1 MAQLRR
7 ARTHHCVSCK
17 ALPFRT
23 ATGPGHIPKASGS
36 QKAESKSVFIANSK
50 QFCPFRFVILITIMS
65 QPQKKRKWKAY
76 EKKSKKEAAA
86 VVLQSKLKNLDQI
99 FADSSADEDGSNHD
113 AESYRRSADEEKSM
127 TRNKSVRSD
136 IVSASNRLAIK
147 DHSEEQSCSS
157 NSNSSGCSFP
167 PRKQST
173 YSDDEE
179 KEGQEDSTSE
189 NEDSSQPTDEE
200 GDEDSGAEQ
209 RNSEDEDEDFLV
221 STTETTKAE
230 NMARAIARILGES
243 SSSNHD
249 HNTKHAVI
257 LSKTRTKLQKMQSEA
272 LEEKKSLSLK
282 RSERKQN
289 NLSSMYIPPPIHS
302 NSNSNK
308 GYSSAASSTTKVVVV
323 QELQNDRTY
332 RRIATRG
339 VVALFNAI
347 AQHQREQ
354 KQEVTAEE
362 SSEKKNISTVTS
374 QREFIQKIKESTV
387 TKQQST
393 QMAAINNVH
402 ENKIRST
409 TNKKSTGWSALKD
422 DYMMSSNNL
431 KVSLSSD
438 T

>member
-1 MAQLRR
+1 
-7 ARTHHCVSCK
+7 
-17 ALPFRT
+17 
-23 ATGPGHIPKASGS
+23 
-36 QKAESKSVFIANSK
+36 
-50 QFCPFRFVILITIMS
+50 MS

-76 EKKSKKEAAA
+76 EKKNKKEAAT
-86 VVLQSKLKNLDQI
+86 VILQSKLKNLDQI
-99 FADSSADEDGSNHD
+99 FADSSGDEDGSNHD
-113 AESYRRSADEEKSM
+113 SESYQGSADEGKAM
-127 TRNKSVRSD
+127 ARNKSVRSD
-136 IVSASNRLAIK
+136 IVSTSNRVAIK

-157 NSNSSGCSFP
+157 SSGSSGSSFP
-167 PRKQST
+167 LRKQST
-173 YSDDEE
+173 YSSEE
-179 KEGQEDSTSE
+179 DKEEQEDSTSE

-200 GDEDSGAEQ
+200 EDEDSGAEQ
-209 RNSEDEDEDFLV
+209 RNSEDEDEDEDFLV
-221 STTETTKAE
+221 STTETTKAQ

-249 HNTKHAVI
+249 HTKQAVI
-257 LSKTRTKLQKMQSEA
+257 LSKTRTKLQKLQSEA
-272 LEEKKSLSLK
+272 LEEKKALSLK

-308 GYSSAASSTTKVVVV
+308 GYPSAASSTKKVEVA

-354 KQEVTAEE
+354 KQEVTVEE
-362 SSEKKNISTVTS
+362 SSDKKNNSAVTS

-393 QMAAINNVH
+393 QMAKINTVH

-409 TNKKSTGWSALKD
+409 NSTNKKSTGWSALKD